1 MGPTDMETAATA
13 IARTLSQRSLGMPWK
28 QRGQGREHMS
38 VLRLSYWVKTTI
50 LAGDRD
56 WRC

>member
-1 MGPTDMETAATA
+1 METAVTA